1 MNSKMNMSS
10 FPSVA
15 KLLADRLELD
25 VNTIHPDTNLESLG
39 ADSLTVV
46 ELIFDLED
54 EFDVKL
60 GDERPAL
67 VVVQDIADN
76 LDRLIKNK
84 TAS

>member
-1 MNSKMNMSS
+1 MNSKTNMSS
-10 FPSVA
+10 FSSVA
-15 KLLADRLELD
+15 KLLAERLEVD
-25 VNTIHPDTNLESLG
+25 ISTIHPDTDLESLG

-60 GDERPAL
+60 GDERPEL

-76 LDRLIKNK
+76 LDRLLKNK
-84 TAS
+84 TTA